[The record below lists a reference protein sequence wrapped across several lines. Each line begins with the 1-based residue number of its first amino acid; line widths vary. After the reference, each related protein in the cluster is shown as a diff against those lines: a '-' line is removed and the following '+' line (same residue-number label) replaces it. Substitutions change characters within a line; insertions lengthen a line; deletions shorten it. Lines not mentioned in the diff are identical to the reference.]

1 MKKYFDVL
9 ITEFKNQLVY
19 IPAFML
25 KNIFFIIIMWIFF
38 TLWKVVYSR
47 GNMDGIFSLE
57 QMIWYLTF
65 TECIELSKGRVYW
78 DVQDEVKSGSIAY
91 TLSRPYSY
99 NVYQLSRTMG
109 SSLVK
114 LIPLLIMGYIIATI
128 MVGHLPGYFTSI
140 LPGLFVLIGGIVL
153 TSLWNL
159 IIGLCSFWVEDAF
172 PFLLVL
178 QKIIFI
184 FGGLFFPIEFLP
196 DWGQG
201 LAKLLPFTYS
211 AYWPAMVMVN
221 FNIDIWLRVL
231 VGQIFWIFFL
241 LGMAQFLFKTAVRRL
256 HVQGG

>member
-1 MKKYFDVL
+1 MKKYIDIL
-9 ITEFKNQLVY
+9 QTEFKNQLVY

-38 TLWKVVYSR
+38 TLWKVVYSS
-47 GNMDGIFSLE
+47 GNMQGIFTLK

-99 NVYQLSRTMG
+99 NLYQLSRTIG
-109 SSLVK
+109 ESLVK
-114 LIPLLIMGYIIATI
+114 LMPLLVMGYIIATI
-128 MVGHLPGYFTSI
+128 MVGTLPRYFSII
-140 LPGLFVLIGGIVL
+140 LPGLLVLIGGMVL

-196 DWGQG
+196 NWGQG
-201 LAKLLPFTYS
+201 LAKVLPFTYS
-211 AYWPAMVMVN
+211 AYWPAMVMVD
-221 FNIDIWLRVL
+221 FSTKIWLRVVL
-231 VGQIFWIFFL
+231 GQMFWIVTLFMFAQL
-241 LGMAQFLFKTAVRRL
+241 LFAMAVKRL